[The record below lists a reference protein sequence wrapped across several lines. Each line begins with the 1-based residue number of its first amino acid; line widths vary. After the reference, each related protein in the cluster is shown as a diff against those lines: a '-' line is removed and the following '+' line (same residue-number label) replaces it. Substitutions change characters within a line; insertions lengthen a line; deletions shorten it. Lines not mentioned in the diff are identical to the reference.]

1 MSDSTQDNAVTNDR
15 ELLKAAH
22 AHGPVSTVLA
32 YFRLSGPGWL
42 QSAITLGGGSL
53 TSALFLGVLG
63 GYQMLWLQLIAIIL
77 GVIMLSAISFVTL
90 ASKMRPF
97 QAINQHINPILGCG
111 WLLATVMANV
121 IWCMPQFSL
130 CYDALNKGLL
140 NSRLEVASVV
150 ALPVESAE
158 TTEPSTAQASST
170 RADTAIDV
178 AAIENKGTVS
188 LNLLGKSIS
197 IDFFWPKMI
206 VSFVLLS
213 LAFTMVVM
221 SSSGGKAGWW
231 FDVLLKVIIG
241 VIVLCFFGTVLYLSA
256 EGKLPWNEIA
266 NGFIPNLY
274 QWTTP
279 SSDLAALLET
289 LPEDIAKFWNDQIVQ
304 QQRSV
309 MISTI
314 ATAVGINMT
323 FLLPYSLLAR
333 GWDRTFQGLARFDLI
348 FGMMIPFV
356 LVTTCVVI
364 SSAAAFHAKADRSF
378 LSSDAAMVQKSPL
391 FGKAKG
397 MIEAGYAEKLG
408 ADYSSLSAQE
418 KTDRLA
424 STIASLSEAERRLTS
439 SLVKRDSFDLS
450 QSLAPLFRPSRTTV
464 DSDNATDEDAKILE
478 DIDETPLL
486 FGLNSGQVS
495 SLVFSVGAL
504 AMGFSTIIILMLI
517 NGYAIAELFQVPAG
531 SKTFLAG
538 ALLAGISGAA
548 WPFIWQGE
556 SKLWLAISASTFG
569 FLLLP
574 IAYFSFILLINS
586 KKVLGDDRPEGLS
599 RIIWNVLLCV
609 SLIATV
615 IAAVAALIEKLST
628 DAQRGDLILGAI
640 LCFVALAV
648 IGFFATNRNNG
659 STAGHNAGRSE
670 NIDLE

>member
-408 ADYSSLSAQE
+408 ADYSSLSAPE

>member
-266 NGFIPNLY
+266 NVFIPNLY